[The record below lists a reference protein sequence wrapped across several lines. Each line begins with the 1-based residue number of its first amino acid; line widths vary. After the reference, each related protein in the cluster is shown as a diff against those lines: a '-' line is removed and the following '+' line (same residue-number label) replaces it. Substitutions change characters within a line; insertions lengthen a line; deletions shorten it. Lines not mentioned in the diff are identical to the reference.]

1 MLLDIFFSNTNS
13 LQSRVWRCDFS
24 NYTNGSP
31 AAQNLAKIYL
41 EICQELENSAIF
53 DDHDDL
59 VATLDGFADAVV
71 EGVECGLGMDEGAKA
86 IEAAYEDA
94 AVEAVVDAVAG
105 LDLWTP
111 ARQGAVSVHERQL
124 LAVVTRW
131 SRNEARHLAGILLA
145 ADEGDLI
152 VA

>member
-1 MLLDIFFSNTNS
+1 MISSGNRLSD
-13 LQSRVWRCDFS
+13 
-24 NYTNGSP
+24 
-31 AAQNLAKIYL
+31 
-41 EICQELENSAIF
+41 AI
-53 DDHDDL
+53 
-59 VATLDGFADAVV
+59 V
-71 EGVECGLGMDEGAKA
+71 EGIESGFGVQKGAKA

-124 LAVVTRW
+124 LAEVTGSVRVQT
-131 SRNEARHLAGILLA
+131 RHLAGVLLA